1 LQDEFAGEFLME
13 PIGEFFKQYNEV
25 AMSVAEREMKS
36 LLPLAFHQTDIPVL
50 PEIYSQLFSTFIHAY
65 RNAVDH
71 GIESPG
77 HRQEIGKPA
86 EGRIETFF
94 AIETDTGGKSWLQ
107 IEVND
112 DGGGI
117 DPEKIRA
124 KLTAQGKD
132 VSQETD
138 LQVIQHIFDSQFS
151 TKEVVTE
158 TSGRGVGM
166 DAILYAAKALGGTAW
181 VNSTKGIGTSLKIRV
196 PYQAAATRKSI
207 AA

>member
-1 LQDEFAGEFLME
+1 
-13 PIGEFFKQYNEV
+13 
-25 AMSVAEREMKS
+25 
-36 LLPLAFHQTDIPVL
+36 LPLAFHQTDIPVL